1 MGRRVLL
8 GELGICFIFFSI
20 LRKETSVLIC
30 KLKIWNQYEEETR
43 YVGKQDN
50 E

>member
-8 GELGICFIFFSI
+8 GELGICFIFFI

-30 KLKIWNQYEEETR
+30 KLKTRNQYEEETR
-43 YVGKQDN
+43 YIGKQDN